1 MTIFYAVVEDD
12 PLDSGGYVLDGGKCG
27 TIIGDDGKRRKITFV
42 GQRAWCSTCES
53 VGTIEAAPG
62 APSKKR
68 LRDFTSAGR
77 VQALSNDWVRC
88 RCERP
93 PRIIS
98 RYGRQW
104 KIDASNC
111 DLRMKSELVT
121 TDTATAAPLLVYN
134 DCFVLRDTEGAP
146 LSNVSYALQRDTGA
160 FEYGRTDAHGQ
171 THLLASTSRAEHIT
185 IYLAE

>member
-27 TIIGDDGKRRKITFV
+27 TIVGDDGKRRRITFV
-42 GQRAWCSTCES
+42 GQRAWCSACES
-53 VGTIEAAPG
+53 IGTIEAAHG

-93 PRIIS
+93 PRIVS

-104 KIDASNC
+104 KIDAS
-111 DLRMKSELVT
+111 DYDFRMESEVVATDAVTVT
-121 TDTATAAPLLVYN
+121 TQFVYN
-134 DCFVLRDTEGAP
+134 DRFILRDTTGAP
-146 LSNVSYALQRDTGA
+146 LSDVAYALQRDTGA
-160 FEYGRTDAHGQ
+160 FEYGRTDARGQ
-171 THLLASTSRAEHIT
+171 THLLASTSRAENIT
-185 IYLAE
+185 IYLAD